1 MRFAAL
7 TAMLTVALIPSD
19 IRSQEVEFTGP
30 PLLLPDAGVSPSDA
44 GLLSSDAGLTCTE
57 NRIDALQIR
66 IVELKLDVDKI
77 KRHRSKKPSGAVVNE
92 DPKEKAVLINDV
104 KMPQQPHSL

>member
-1 MRFAAL
+1 MRFAIL
-7 TAMLTVALIPSD
+7 TAMITVALIPSD

-30 PLLLPDAGVSPSDA
+30 PLLLPDAGVPPPDAGLSPSDA
-44 GLLSSDAGLTCTE
+44 GLAYTE

-66 IVELKLDVDKI
+66 IVELKLNVDKI
-77 KRHRSKKPSGAVVNE
+77 KRLRSKKSPGAVVNE